1 MFPYG
6 GACFEADSGW
16 FICALS
22 PGCQCIGTPCSG
34 LDRAETTLV
43 GRRDLFQAK
52 WMRRLEKASLE
63 LLRIWMK
70 FAYLI
75 YFSYLCANNMQ
86 EQTVIYLWKYCFL
99 LFIERII
106 LSNSIPFKLL
116 SLFFNHL
123 KNSLDRHVTMWHDW
137 TMRTFNLF
145 IVSENEERGSWKQNK
160 YYNLNQYI
168 IWVK

>member
-6 GACFEADSGW
+6 GACFETDSGW

-22 PGCQCIGTPCSG
+22 SGCQCIGTPCSG

-43 GRRDLFQAK
+43 GRRDLFQTK

-63 LLRIWMK
+63 LLRTWIK
-70 FAYLI
+70 FAFLI
-75 YFSYLCANNMQ
+75 YFPYLCANNMQ

-99 LFIERII
+99 LFIKRII

-116 SLFFNHL
+116 CLFFLNHL
-123 KNSLDRHVTMWHDW
+123 KNVGPSCYHVTW
-137 TMRTFNLF
+137 
-145 IVSENEERGSWKQNK
+145 
-160 YYNLNQYI
+160 LNHANIQLVYRK
-168 IWVK
+168 WE

>member
-6 GACFEADSGW
+6 GACLETGSGW

-22 PGCQCIGTPCSG
+22 SGCQCVGTACSG

-75 YFSYLCANNMQ
+75 YFPYLCANNMQ

-116 SLFFNHL
+116 SLSFKTIL
-123 KNSLDRHVTMWHDW
+123 KNVGSSCCHVTWLNHANIQLVYRKW
-137 TMRTFNLF
+137 EWGTQQLKT
-145 IVSENEERGSWKQNK
+145 KQ
-160 YYNLNQYI
+160 LL
-168 IWVK
+168 